1 MKTSTLF
8 LISYITFSIFFLGCG
23 NGHTNSS
30 SDAPNLGTPVSIVTT
45 EENATMRP
53 SPSTLKSIT
62 YKIASIIQNDINTQ
76 NEKEATIFTK
86 ETQYCDISGIK
97 ESSNA
102 GSFSK
107 ITKTENF
114 HQCKS
119 AKRLQHGQLKINYQ
133 KMNSEGKFP
142 KLLDLTILNDY
153 SVNDLLLKK
162 GTTINTKVTYD
173 KTQHI
178 KTIQLSITGVVT
190 YQYGVYFLK
199 VSNKIIEF

>member
-8 LISYITFSIFFLGCG
+8 LISSIALNIFFLGCG
-23 NGHTNSS
+23 NSH
-30 SDAPNLGTPVSIVTT
+30 SDSPSLGTPVSIVTT
-45 EENATMRP
+45 EENATMYP

-62 YKIASIIQNDINTQ
+62 YKIASIVQNDVETQ
-76 NEKEATIFTK
+76 NKKEATSFTR

-102 GSFSK
+102 GSFTK

-119 AKRLQHGQLKINYQ
+119 EKKLQHGQLKINYQ
-133 KMNSEGKFP
+133 QMNSEGKFP
-142 KLLDLTILNDY
+142 KLLDLIVLEDY

-162 GTTINTKVTYD
+162 GTTISAKITYD
-173 KTQHI
+173 IAQHI
-178 KTIQLSITGVVT
+178 RTIQLSITGIVT
-190 YQYGVYFLK
+190 YQYGVYALK
-199 VSNKIIEF
+199 ESSKIIQF